1 MSQALA
7 VVRYTLIELTRRR
20 LLGVIVAIGV
30 VLTAGIAVA
39 PHVLRQPTPKDGVI
53 VVLVALGAEVPY
65 AITLCA
71 FVVGMTVINHDLD
84 SGAVV
89 SIFAKP
95 MSRSS
100 YTAGKVMAAV
110 SLLLLI
116 AAIFTG
122 GSLAVVAANG
132 GSVYGV
138 VFWTLAALAANIV
151 C

>member
-1 MSQALA
+1 MLEGLA
-7 VVRYTLIELTRRR
+7 VARYTLIELTRRR

-71 FVVGMTVINHDLD
+71 FVVGMTVINHDLV

-89 SIFAKP
+89 SIFPKP

-100 YTAGKVMAAV
+100 YTAGKLMAAV

-122 GSLAVVAANG
+122 GILAVVSAKG
-132 GSVYGV
+132 GSDYAVPR
-138 VFWTLAALAANIV
+138 WTPAALPPTIDS
-151 C
+151 

>member
-1 MSQALA
+1 MLEGLA
-7 VVRYTLIELTRRR
+7 VARYTLTELPGRR

-65 AITLCA
+65 AITLCV

-89 SIFAKP
+89 AIFANP
-95 MSRSS
+95 MSRSG
-100 YTAGKVMAAV
+100 YTAGRLRSPV
-110 SLLLLI
+110 SLRL
-116 AAIFTG
+116 FTE
-122 GSLAVVAANG
+122 A
-132 GSVYGV
+132 
-138 VFWTLAALAANIV
+138 
-151 C
+151 